1 MTSRIVLA
9 AGLSLVLATLTL
21 GAAGCQSVT
30 EKAVEEATG
39 VKVDEDEDSVTIE
52 SEDGDGESV
61 TISGEEGS
69 VPEDFPDDV
78 PLYDATVV
86 GSSSYESGENVNYSV
101 TLETKDSV
109 EDVAAFYEE
118 ELESEG
124 WEIEG
129 TFNTATDEEAATM
142 ISAVKGTGRTVI
154 INASQSDGVTD
165 VVVNV
170 NNEG

>member
-21 GAAGCQSVT
+21 GTVGCQSVA

-39 VKVDEDEDSVTIE
+39 VKVDEDEGSVTIE
-52 SEDGDGESV
+52 GEGDDGESV

-69 VPEDFPDDV
+69 VPEDFPDDA

-86 GSSSYESGENVNYSV
+86 GSSSFQSGESVNHSV
-101 TLETKDSV
+101 TLQTKDSID
-109 EDVAAFYEE
+109 DVAAFYQD

-129 TFNTATDEEAATM
+129 TFNTEADGEAATM
-142 ISAVKGTGRTVI
+142 ISAVKGTGRTII
-154 INASQSDGVTD
+154 INASHSEGITD
-165 VVVNV
+165 IVVNV
-170 NNEG
+170 NSEG